1 MSLCPCGSQ
10 RPYSSC
16 CQPIHNDQSNASTPE
31 QLMRS
36 RYSAHVLKLVDF
48 VVDTYHPS
56 CGAQEQRAGIQD
68 SIDSD
73 WCELR
78 VLSTETGQN
87 RDEGFVTFQAFLKE
101 DDQLLCLE
109 ERSRF
114 VRESGLWYY
123 IDGTFPERES
133 ESESESES
141 EDKHAASST
150 LTDTVKLGR
159 NDPCPC
165 GSGKKFKKCCG

>member
-16 CQPIHNDQSNASTPE
+16 CQPIHNDHSNASTPE

-36 RYSAHVLKLVDF
+36 RYAAHVLRLVDF

-56 CGAQEQRAGIQD
+56 CNAQDQRDGIQD

-73 WCELR
+73 WRELK

-87 RDEGFVTFQAFLKE
+87 QDEGFVTFQAFLRE

-123 IDGTFPERES
+123 IDGTFPEREH
-133 ESESESES
+133 ES
-141 EDKHAASST
+141 EDEYTTSPTQTGS
-150 LTDTVKLGR
+150 VKLGR
-159 NDPCPC
+159 NDPCHC